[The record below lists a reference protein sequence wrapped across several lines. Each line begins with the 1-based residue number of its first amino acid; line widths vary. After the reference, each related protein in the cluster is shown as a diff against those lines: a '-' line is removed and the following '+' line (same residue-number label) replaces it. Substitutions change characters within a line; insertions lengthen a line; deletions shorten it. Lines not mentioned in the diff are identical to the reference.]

1 MYSSRKKL
9 RIVFNAPVTLV
20 FVTLC
25 LIVRVIDSR
34 TNLFAS
40 RAFCSLY
47 FTSFRDPLLY
57 LRCFTYVLGHG
68 NWTHLF
74 GNMLLILLLGPMV
87 EEHYGRWNTVLVIL
101 VTAAVTAVLG
111 LVFAPSAVILG
122 ASGIVS
128 AFLLIASLTLR
139 EDRTIPVTFIL
150 LALLYA
156 PLILIAIFSFGTEI
170 YDAVTVKDNVF
181 QLGHVGGGVIGAA
194 LGFLL
199 SRKKKKDHF

>member
-20 FVTLC
+20 FVALC

-34 TNLFAS
+34 TDLLAS
-40 RAFCSLY
+40 RTCCSLY

-68 NWTHLF
+68 SWTHLF

-101 VTAAVTAVLG
+101 ITAAVTAVLG
-111 LVFAPSAVILG
+111 LAFAPSAIILG
-122 ASGIVS
+122 ASGVVS

-139 EDRTIPVTFIL
+139 EDRTVPVTFIL
-150 LALLYA
+150 LALLY
-156 PLILIAIFSFGTEI
+156 FGTEI

>member
-128 AFLLIASLTLR
+128 AFILIASLTLR

-150 LALLYA
+150 LALLY
-156 PLILIAIFSFGTEI
+156 FGTEI

>member
-111 LVFAPSAVILG
+111 QVFAPSAVILG

-128 AFLLIASLTLR
+128 AFLLIASLTLQ

-150 LALLYA
+150 LALLY
-156 PLILIAIFSFGTEI
+156 FGTEI

>member
-122 ASGIVS
+122 ARGIVS

-150 LALLYA
+150 LALLY
-156 PLILIAIFSFGTEI
+156 FGTEI

>member
-111 LVFAPSAVILG
+111 LAFAPSAVILG

-150 LALLYA
+150 LALLY
-156 PLILIAIFSFGTEI
+156 FGTEI

-199 SRKKKKDHF
+199 NRKKKKDHF

>member
-111 LVFAPSAVILG
+111 LAFAPSAVILG

-150 LALLYA
+150 LALLY
-156 PLILIAIFSFGTEI
+156 FGTEI

>member
-20 FVTLC
+20 FVALC

-34 TNLFAS
+34 TDLLAS
-40 RAFCSLY
+40 RTCCSLY

-74 GNMLLILLLGPMV
+74 GNMLLGPMV

-101 VTAAVTAVLG
+101 ITAAVTAVLG
-111 LVFAPSAVILG
+111 LAFAPSAIILG
-122 ASGIVS
+122 ASGVVS

-139 EDRTIPVTFIL
+139 EDRTVPVTFIL
-150 LALLYA
+150 LALLY
-156 PLILIAIFSFGTEI
+156 FGTEI

>member
-20 FVTLC
+20 FVALC

-34 TNLFAS
+34 TDLLAS
-40 RAFCSLY
+40 RTCCSLY

-57 LRCFTYVLGHG
+57 LSCFTYVLGHG
-68 NWTHLF
+68 NWIHLF

-101 VTAAVTAVLG
+101 ITAAVTAVLG
-111 LVFAPSAVILG
+111 LAFAPSAIILG
-122 ASGIVS
+122 ASGVVS

-139 EDRTIPVTFIL
+139 EDRTVPVTFIL
-150 LALLYA
+150 LALLY
-156 PLILIAIFSFGTEI
+156 FGTEI

>member
-150 LALLYA
+150 LALLY
-156 PLILIAIFSFGTEI
+156 FGTEI

>member
-87 EEHYGRWNTVLVIL
+87 EEHSGRWNTVLVIL

-111 LVFAPSAVILG
+111 LAFAPSAVILG

-150 LALLYA
+150 LALLY
-156 PLILIAIFSFGTEI
+156 FGTEI

>member
-1 MYSSRKKL
+1 MKKNKL
-9 RIVFNAPVTLV
+9 KITFNAPVTLAFV
-20 FVTLC
+20 FLAFLVLLLGIVTGGSSTQL
-25 LIVRVIDSR
+25 
-34 TNLFAS
+34 LFMTYRAS
-40 RAFCSLY
+40 LLSPLTWLRF
-47 FTSFRDPLLY
+47 FTH
-57 LRCFTYVLGHG
+57 VLGHG
-68 NWTHLF
+68 GWDHYV
-74 GNMLLILLLGPMV
+74 GNTAYILLLGPMV

-150 LALLYA
+150 LALLY
-156 PLILIAIFSFGTEI
+156 FGTEI

-199 SRKKKKDHF
+199 NRKKKKDHF